1 MTIRPSPL
9 LGYNNNVRH
18 KGKIFHIQTEDS
30 GARYGHIMSHLF
42 ADGGRILKSVKT
54 SYAEYIG
61 NERMSEIVR
70 EMMKQQHKAMFIAL
84 RDGKFDAAADLIGE
98 PAPVSTVTSPSLPR
112 SNALEGRSSPPP
124 PPAGRP
130 AAIPPPLPGGSRP
143 TDRSGS
149 PRGVEAARAPVTPDP
164 APSTAPAAGG
174 AFAVTSS
181 ASAGAS
187 AAASYPASFPP
198 PLPPAPSEPTIPGG
212 TPVPPAPP
220 YSPSPP
226 LVAREP
232 PEELALDVGAVE
244 RAAAVDGALPAQR
257 SSSDLPP
264 PPSARLRE
272 KKAAANAA
280 PATGAAAGA
289 PPSRRNPGGPART
302 SERRYAPTRPASIF
316 GQARPQHG
324 KSIFGEDLMSDRSLD
339 EVILNYLS
347 DDLDD
352 QDDE

>member
-1 MTIRPSPL
+1 
-9 LGYNNNVRH
+9 
-18 KGKIFHIQTEDS
+18 
-30 GARYGHIMSHLF
+30 
-42 ADGGRILKSVKT
+42 
-54 SYAEYIG
+54 
-61 NERMSEIVR
+61 
-70 EMMKQQHKAMFIAL
+70 
-84 RDGKFDAAADLIGE
+84 
-98 PAPVSTVTSPSLPR
+98 
-112 SNALEGRSSPPP
+112 
-124 PPAGRP
+124 
-130 AAIPPPLPGGSRP
+130 
-143 TDRSGS
+143 
-149 PRGVEAARAPVTPDP
+149 
-164 APSTAPAAGG
+164 
-174 AFAVTSS
+174 
-181 ASAGAS
+181 
-187 AAASYPASFPP
+187 
-198 PLPPAPSEPTIPGG
+198 
-212 TPVPPAPP
+212 
-220 YSPSPP
+220 
-226 LVAREP
+226 
-232 PEELALDVGAVE
+232 
-244 RAAAVDGALPAQR
+244 GALPAQR